1 MNNRCFIG
9 NSWSLIQNPLKKT
22 IYDAPKK
29 NYTKIYNLRII
40 RRKFYFLV

>member
-9 NSWSLIQNPLKKT
+9 NSWSLISNPLKKT
-22 IYDAPKK
+22 SYDPKK

-40 RRKFYFLV
+40 RRFLV